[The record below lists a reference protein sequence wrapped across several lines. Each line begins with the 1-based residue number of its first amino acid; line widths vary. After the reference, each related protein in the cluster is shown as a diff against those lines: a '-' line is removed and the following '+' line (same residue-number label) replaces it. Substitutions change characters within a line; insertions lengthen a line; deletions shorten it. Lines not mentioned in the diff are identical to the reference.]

1 MSRQRTQF
9 SEVQTRVLEDTFKEC
24 HYPNTDTKKCLALKL
39 DLPENRITVWF
50 QNRRAKQRR
59 HIKKEMGCHSSRK
72 PITRPHTISIT
83 PKAEL
88 ACDNENSSYSTWIN
102 TNNNNSTT
110 NDWKLSNGN
119 VPSFGAFSFT
129 NTFNNYSG
137 DGNSAFASNF
147 GNYSFPSNE
156 ILSGNNNI
164 GDSHAS
170 QSLPVD
176 SFVPYS
182 VPTQAYPDFINQE
195 AMKMAF
201 HSNSDGHVLSRKM
214 SRQRTQFSEVQT
226 RVLED
231 TFKECHYPNTDT
243 KKCLALKLD
252 LPENRITVWFQ
263 NRRAKQRRHIKKE
276 MGCHSSRKPII
287 RPHTISITPK
297 SELACDNENSSY
309 STWINTNNNNS
320 TTNDW
325 KLSNGNVPS
334 FGAFSFTNTFN
345 NYSGDG
351 NSAFASNF
359 GNYSFPS
366 NEILSGNNNIGDSH
380 ASQSLPVDS
389 FVPYSV
395 PTQAYP
401 DFINQEAMKMAFHS
415 NSDGHVLSFC

>member
-72 PITRPHTISIT
+72 TITRPHTISIT

-88 ACDNENSSYSTWIN
+88 ACDNENSTKQRRHIKKEMGCHSSRKTITRPHTISITPKAELACDNENSNYSTWIN

-119 VPSFGAFSFT
+119 FPSFGAFSFT

-137 DGNSAFASNF
+137 DANSAFASNF

-182 VPTQAYPDFINQE
+182 VPAQAYPDFINHE

-201 HSNSDGHVLSRKM
+201 HSNSDG
-214 SRQRTQFSEVQT
+214 QPF
-226 RVLED
+226 
-231 TFKECHYPNTDT
+231 
-243 KKCLALKLD
+243 
-252 LPENRITVWFQ
+252 
-263 NRRAKQRRHIKKE
+263 
-276 MGCHSSRKPII
+276 
-287 RPHTISITPK
+287 
-297 SELACDNENSSY
+297 
-309 STWINTNNNNS
+309 
-320 TTNDW
+320 
-325 KLSNGNVPS
+325 
-334 FGAFSFTNTFN
+334 
-345 NYSGDG
+345 
-351 NSAFASNF
+351 
-359 GNYSFPS
+359 
-366 NEILSGNNNIGDSH
+366 
-380 ASQSLPVDS
+380 
-389 FVPYSV
+389 
-395 PTQAYP
+395 
-401 DFINQEAMKMAFHS
+401 FH
-415 NSDGHVLSFC
+415 